1 MIGRVAGT
9 ASTFAKATAD
19 KSRIPAYM
27 AFVACLAAASVAFAQ
42 QMPDPSQING
52 KAIPAPELGNS
63 IVTVRVVRQSIGNN
77 VPQQTVKI
85 TQGSVSRTATTD
97 DQGRAEFKDLPAGSN
112 WRAETTV
119 DGEALVSDPF
129 SVPAAGGLRV
139 ILVAG
144 IAQAAEQKRQDEAKA
159 LEEPPVKGT
168 VVFGG
173 DTRLLM
179 QFRDDALQVFY
190 VLDIVNNA
198 RNRVDIGGP
207 LIIDL
212 PSSAAGA
219 GTLEGSTPAATV
231 NGNRLTIVG
240 PFAPG
245 TTSVQ
250 LGYQLRYDSSTLQ
263 FEQAWPAALQ
273 QVTVGVQKVG
283 NLSIASPQFLQT
295 RDLSTDDGVVFMIG
309 SGSGLPAGG
318 KLAITLSH
326 LPIHSPVPQ
335 YLALG
340 LAAAVIALG
349 VWLSVSSRKQ
359 VSDGRRALA
368 SRRDSLLREL
378 EDLEKRRRS
387 GSIGAERYA
396 ARRQR
401 LMSDLEQVYGELDD
415 AGQGPQGGGEGI
427 AA

>member
-1 MIGRVAGT
+1 MTRMVAGIVLRVPLYVG
-9 ASTFAKATAD
+9 ALALLL
-19 KSRIPAYM
+19 IPGG
-27 AFVACLAAASVAFAQ
+27 VSAQ
-42 QMPDPSQING
+42 QMPDPSQIHG

-63 IVTVRVVRQSIGNN
+63 VVTVRVVRENIGNN

-85 TQGSVSRTATTD
+85 AQGSVSRTATTD
-97 DQGRAEFKDLPAGSN
+97 EQGRAEFKDLPAGSN

-119 DGEALVSDPF
+119 DGESLTSDPF
-129 SVPAAGGLRV
+129 TVPSAGGLRV

-144 IAQAAEQKRQDEAKA
+144 LARAAEQKKQDEAKA
-159 LEEPPVKGT
+159 LEEPAVKGT

-179 QFRDDALQVFY
+179 QFRDDALQVYY

-219 GTLEGSTPAATV
+219 GTLEGSTPSATV

-245 TTSVQ
+245 TTSVEV
-250 LGYQLRYDSSTLQ
+250 GFQLRYDSSTLT
-263 FEQAWPAALQ
+263 FEQKWPAAIQ

-283 NLSIASPQFLQT
+283 NLTISSPQFLQT
-295 RDLSTDDGVVFMIG
+295 RDLSTEDGMVFLIG
-309 SGSGLPAGG
+309 SGASLPAGAA
-318 KLAITLSH
+318 LTVNLTN
-326 LPIHSPVPQ
+326 LPIHSATPRNVT
-335 YLALG
+335 LAL
-340 LAAAVIALG
+340 AVGVVALG
-349 VWLSVSSRKQ
+349 VWLSVS
-359 VSDGRRALA
+359 GRNKGRDDARALT
-368 SRRDSLLREL
+368 SRRDTLLREL
-378 EDLEKRRRS
+378 EDIEKRRRA
-387 GSIGAERYA
+387 GTINTDRYDA
-396 ARRQR
+396 KRQR
-401 LMSDLEQVYGELDD
+401 LISELEQIYGELDD
-415 AGQGPQGGGEGI
+415 ADHGPQGGGEGI

>member
-1 MIGRVAGT
+1 MSAAAMI
-9 ASTFAKATAD
+9 
-19 KSRIPAYM
+19 
-27 AFVACLAAASVAFAQ
+27 ACLALASASAQ

-63 IVTVRVVRQSIGNN
+63 VITVRVVRQNIGNN
-77 VPQQTVKI
+77 VPRQTVKI
-85 TQGSVSRTATTD
+85 TQGSVSRTAISD

-119 DGEALVSDPF
+119 DGETLMSDPF
-129 SVPAAGGLRV
+129 TVPAAGGLRV

-144 IAQAAEQKRQDEAKA
+144 LAQAAEQKRADEAKA
-159 LEEPPVKGT
+159 LEEPAVKGT

-212 PSSAAGA
+212 PSNSAGA
-219 GTLEGSTPAATV
+219 GTLEGSSPSATV
-231 NGNRLTIVG
+231 NGSRLTIVG

-245 TTSVQ
+245 TTQVQ
-250 LGYQLRYDSSTLQ
+250 LGYQLRYDSPNLT
-263 FEQAWPAALQ
+263 FEQKWPAAMQ

-283 NLSIASPQFLQT
+283 NLTVSSPQFLQT
-295 RDLSTDDGVVFMIG
+295 RDLSTDDGAVFIIG
-309 SGSGLPAGG
+309 SGAALPAGG
-318 KLAITLSH
+318 TLQVNLAN
-326 LPIHSPVPQ
+326 LPIASPLPR
-335 YLALG
+335 YIALS
-340 LAAAVIALG
+340 LAALVIGLG
-349 VWLSVSSRKQ
+349 VWLSVSTGKQSR
-359 VSDGRRALA
+359 DDLRALTT
-368 SRRDSLLREL
+368 RRDALLREL
-378 EDLEKRRRS
+378 EELEKRRRS
-387 GSIGAERYA
+387 GNIGGERYTT
-396 ARRQR
+396 RRQR
-401 LMSDLEQVYGELDD
+401 LMSDLEEIYGELDD

>member
-1 MIGRVAGT
+1 MKRIWIALVA
-9 ASTFAKATAD
+9 
-19 KSRIPAYM
+19 
-27 AFVACLAAASVAFAQ
+27 ACLAASPAAFAQ
-42 QMPDPSQING
+42 QMPDPSQIAG

-63 IVTVRVVRQSIGNN
+63 VVTVRVVRQSIGNN
-77 VPQQTVKI
+77 VPQQAVKI
-85 TQGSVSRTATTD
+85 TQGSVSRTAISD

-112 WRAETTV
+112 WRAEATV
-119 DGEALVSDPF
+119 DGETLVSDPF
-129 SVPAAGGLRV
+129 TVPAAGGLRV

-144 IAQAAEQKRQDEAKA
+144 LAKAAEQKRQDEAKA

-190 VLDIVNNA
+190 VLDIINNA

-245 TTSVQ
+245 TTQVQ
-250 LGYQLRYDSSTLQ
+250 IGYQLRYDSSTLQ

-283 NLSIASPQFLQT
+283 RLSMSSPQFLQT

-318 KLAITLSH
+318 KLTINLSN

-335 YLALG
+335 YVALS
-340 LAAAVIALG
+340 LAAAVMGLG
-349 VWLSVSSRKQ
+349 VWLSVS
-359 VSDGRRALA
+359 GRRQTRDDRRTLT
-368 SRRDSLLREL
+368 SRRDALLREL
-378 EDLEKRRRS
+378 EDLERRRRA
-387 GSIGAERYA
+387 GSVGGERYA
-396 ARRQR
+396 TRRQR
-401 LMSDLEQVYGELDD
+401 LIGDLEQIYGELED

>member
-1 MIGRVAGT
+1 VKRAWIGLVT
-9 ASTFAKATAD
+9 A
-19 KSRIPAYM
+19 
-27 AFVACLAAASVAFAQ
+27 ACLAASSGALAQ
-42 QMPDPSQING
+42 QMPDPSQIHG

-63 IVTVRVVRQSIGNN
+63 IVTVRVVRQNIGNN

-97 DQGRAEFKDLPAGSN
+97 DEGRAQFKDLPAGSN

-129 SVPAAGGLRV
+129 TVPAAGGLRV

-144 IAQAAEQKRQDEAKA
+144 LAKAAEQKRQDEAKA
-159 LEEPPVKGT
+159 LEAPPVKGT
-168 VVFGG
+168 VVLGG

-190 VLDIVNNA
+190 VLDIINNA

-212 PSSAAGA
+212 PSNAAGA

-250 LGYQLRYDSSTLQ
+250 VGYQLRYDSSTLQ

-283 NLSIASPQFLQT
+283 NLAVSSPQFLQT
-295 RDLSTDDGVVFMIG
+295 RDLSTDDGVVFVIG
-309 SGSGLPAGG
+309 SGAGLPAGA
-318 KLAITLSH
+318 KLTINLSN

-340 LAAAVIALG
+340 LAAAVIGLG
-349 VWLSVSSRKQ
+349 VWLSVSGRKQ
-359 VSDGRRALA
+359 VRDDRRALA
-368 SRRDSLLREL
+368 SRREALLREL
-378 EDLEKRRRS
+378 EDLEKRRRA
-387 GSIGAERYA
+387 GAVGGERYA
-396 ARRQR
+396 TRRQR
-401 LMSDLEQVYGELDD
+401 LVSDLEQIYGELDD

>member
-1 MIGRVAGT
+1 MYVVLIAAMIA
-9 ASTFAKATAD
+9 FA
-19 KSRIPAYM
+19 PA
-27 AFVACLAAASVAFAQ
+27 AFAQ
-42 QMPDPSQING
+42 QMPDPSQIHG

-63 IVTVRVVRQSIGNN
+63 IVTVRVVRQTIANN
-77 VPQQTVKI
+77 VPQQQVKI
-85 TQGSVSRTATTD
+85 TQGSVSRTAITD
-97 DQGRAEFKDLPAGSN
+97 EQGRAEFKDLPAGSS

-119 DGEALVSDPF
+119 DGEALTSDAF
-129 SVPAAGGLRV
+129 TVPAAGGLRV

-144 IAQAAEQKRQDEAKA
+144 LAQAAEQKKQDEAKA
-159 LEEPPVKGT
+159 LEAPPVKGT

-219 GTLEGSTPAATV
+219 GTLEGSSPSATV

-250 LGYQLRYDSSTLQ
+250 VGYQLRYDTSTLT
-263 FEQAWPAALQ
+263 FEQKWPAALQ
-273 QVTVGVQKVG
+273 QVTVGVQKVR
-283 NLSIASPQFLQT
+283 NLTVSSPQFLQT
-295 RDLSTDDGVVFMIG
+295 RDLSTDDGVVFLIG

-318 KLAITLSH
+318 TLTVNLAN
-326 LPIHSPVPQ
+326 LPIHSMTPRYVA
-335 YLALG
+335 LALAAGVIG
-340 LAAAVIALG
+340 LGI
-349 VWLSVSSRKQ
+349 WLSVS
-359 VSDGRRALA
+359 GRTQGRDDVRGLT
-368 SRRDSLLREL
+368 SRRDVLMREL
-378 EDLEKRRRS
+378 EDLEKRRRA
-387 GSIGAERYA
+387 GTIGGERYA
-396 ARRQR
+396 TRRQR
-401 LMSDLEQVYGELDD
+401 LMHDLEEIYGQLED
-415 AGQGPQGGGEGI
+415 AEQGPQGGGEGI

>member
-1 MIGRVAGT
+1 MTRSIA
-9 ASTFAKATAD
+9 AIAA
-19 KSRIPAYM
+19 RIPANV
-27 AFVACLAAASVAFAQ
+27 AFIALCLLAATPARAQ
-42 QMPDPSQING
+42 QMPDPSQIHG

-63 IVTVRVVRQSIGNN
+63 VVTVRVVRESIANN

-85 TQGSVSRTATTD
+85 TQGNVSRTATTD
-97 DQGRAEFKDLPAGSN
+97 ESGRAEFKDLPAGSN

-129 SVPAAGGLRV
+129 TVPAAGGLRV

-144 IAQAAEQKRQDEAKA
+144 LAKAAEQKKQDEAKA
-159 LEEPPVKGT
+159 LEAPPVKGT

-212 PSSAAGA
+212 PRSAAGA
-219 GTLEGSTPAATV
+219 GTLEGTTPSATV
-231 NGNRLTIVG
+231 NGNRLTVVG

-250 LGYQLRYDSSTLQ
+250 VGYQLPYDSSTVQ
-263 FEQAWPAALQ
+263 FEQAWPAAMQ

-283 NLSIASPQFLQT
+283 NLQVSSPQFMQT
-295 RDLSTDDGVVFMIG
+295 RDLSTDDGVMFVIG
-309 SGSGLPAGG
+309 SGPGLPANG
-318 KLAITLSH
+318 KLTVNLAN
-326 LPIHSPVPQ
+326 LPIHSRTPRYVALT
-335 YLALG
+335 LAV
-340 LAAAVIALG
+340 AVVTIG
-349 VWLSVSSRKQ
+349 VWLSVTVRRQ
-359 VSDGRRALA
+359 EPSDQRTLTA
-368 SRRDSLLREL
+368 RRDALLREL
-378 EDLEKRRRS
+378 EDLEKRRRA
-387 GSIGAERYA
+387 GNVGGERYST
-396 ARRQR
+396 RRQR
-401 LMSDLEQVYGELDD
+401 LMSDLERIYGELDD